1 MDRIPVEHDSSG
13 GEGTGLGTRVGW
25 LDDHARRSALD
36 DSRQVGAWLLS
47 PSTIQNA
54 IGFCVAT
61 YPFYDPLAHG
71 VEKIFAAEWDG
82 CMSLVVQGT
91 VGRIGGAARF
101 WRAAPSCVHVG

>member
-1 MDRIPVEHDSSG
+1 M
-13 GEGTGLGTRVGW
+13 
-25 LDDHARRSALD
+25 
-36 DSRQVGAWLLS
+36 AWLLS
-47 PSTIQNA
+47 PSRIQNA

-91 VGRIGGAARF
+91 VGRIGEQRGSGEQLLRVYTWVSAREGVD
-101 WRAAPSCVHVG
+101 VHVDSRVQSQSA